1 ISAGRFTVL
10 EVEGQAALEA
20 ELQRLNPAELL
31 VAEGNSLP
39 PALGKRRGLR
49 QRPAWECD
57 LDGARR
63 ALCRHFGTDNL
74 DGFGCAGLGP
84 AIQAAGCLLQYARET
99 QHNELPHIRSLR
111 VEQPGDSLILDAAS
125 RRNLEIEF
133 NLSGG

>member
-1 ISAGRFTVL
+1 VL
-10 EVEGQAALEA
+10 EVDGHAAMEA

-31 VAEGNSLP
+31 VAEGSELP
-39 PALGKRRGLR
+39 ATVFKRKGLR
-49 QRPAWECD
+49 QRPAWEYD

-63 ALCRHFGTDNL
+63 ALCRHFATDNL

-84 AIQAAGCLLQYARET
+84 ALQAAGCLLNYARET
-99 QHNELPHIRSLR
+99 QHNELPHLRSLR

-133 NLSGG
+133 NL